1 MRAIL
6 LIACCLPAFC
16 SGPLL
21 AQDPSSSSYHTVF
34 LPAHDA
40 GDTRAP
46 NQSQSWGAFSIAAAE
61 EGAISLT
68 GWAINHGTEADA
80 SDAALEM
87 CSRRGGK
94 ECEVDL
100 VFVNQ
105 CASVATSATETAAS
119 RDRTLRRARRSAM
132 QACGSDCRVL
142 YEGCTVER

>member
-1 MRAIL
+1 MRAHL
-6 LIACCLPAFC
+6 LIACCLLTFS

-21 AQDPSSSSYHTVF
+21 AQDPSSPSYHTVF
-34 LPAHDA
+34 LPAHNA

-46 NQSQSWGAFSIAAAE
+46 GQSQSWGAFSIAASE
-61 EGAISLT
+61 EDTISLT
-68 GWAINHGTEADA
+68 GWAINHRTEEEARA
-80 SDAALEM
+80 AALDM

-94 ECEVDL
+94 ACEVDL

-105 CASVATSATETAAS
+105 CASVATSARETAAS